1 MLDRKLIDY
10 LPPVLQSVMEFAAIT
25 GAQQPEIEAAW
36 DALNLV
42 MDNQFI
48 DTATEAGVTVWEKE
62 LNIVP
67 LATDT
72 LEDRKQRLKTAWTYG
87 VVYTYNW
94 LVNWLKTSCGENNPP
109 PTINEYTLRV
119 SLPVSVDYLHI
130 LDDMRRYVSANVLID
145 PLILL
150 SKIKVPHYTGSAFR
164 HSIKQTL
171 TTEAWDM
178 DGINLLTDENSKVLI
193 EEAEN
198 KVFYEEVN
206 TNGT

>member
-72 LEDRKQRLKTAWTYG
+72 LEDRKQRLKTACTYG

-178 DGINLLTDENSKVLI
+178 DGINLLTDENSKVLM

>member
-10 LPPVLQSVMEFAAIT
+10 LPPVLQRVMEFAAIT
-25 GAQQPEIEAAW
+25 GAQQPEIDAAW

-48 DTATEAGVTVWEKE
+48 DTATEAGVTLWEQE

-67 LATDT
+67 LASDT

-94 LVNWLKTSCGENNPP
+94 LVNWLKNSCGESNPL
-109 PTINEYTLRV
+109 PTIKDYTLRV

-130 LDDMRRYVSANVLID
+130 LDDMRRYISANVLID

-150 SKIKVPHYTGSAFR
+150 SKIRVPHYTGSAFR

-171 TTEAWDM
+171 TTEEWDL
-178 DGINLLTDENSKVLI
+178 DNINLLADENSKVLM

-198 KVFYEEVN
+198 KVFFEEVN

>member
-10 LPPVLQSVMEFAAIT
+10 LPPVLQRVMEFAAIT
-25 GAQQPEIEAAW
+25 GAQQPEIDAAW

-48 DTATEAGVTVWEKE
+48 DTATEAGVTLWEQE

-67 LATDT
+67 LASDT
-72 LEDRKQRLKTAWTYG
+72 LEDRKQRLKTAWNYG

-94 LVNWLKTSCGENNPP
+94 LVNWLKNSCGESNPL
-109 PTINEYTLRV
+109 PTIKDYTLRV

-130 LDDMRRYVSANVLID
+130 LDDMRRYISANVLID

-150 SKIKVPHYTGSAFR
+150 SKIRVPHYTGSAFR

-171 TTEAWDM
+171 TTEEWDL
-178 DGINLLTDENSKVLI
+178 DNINLLADENSKVLM

-198 KVFYEEVN
+198 KVFFEEVN

>member
-94 LVNWLKTSCGENNPP
+94 LVNWLKTSCGENNPL

-178 DGINLLTDENSKVLI
+178 DGINLLTDENSKVLM

>member
-48 DTATEAGVTVWEKE
+48 DTATEAGVMVWEKE

-94 LVNWLKTSCGENNPP
+94 LVNWLKTSCGENNPL

-130 LDDMRRYVSANVLID
+130 LDDMRRYVAANVLID

-178 DGINLLTDENSKVLI
+178 DGINLLTDENSKVLM

>member
-94 LVNWLKTSCGENNPP
+94 LVNWLKTSCGESNPL
-109 PTINEYTLRV
+109 PTINDYTLRV
-119 SLPVSVDYLHI
+119 SLPVSVDYLHM
-130 LDDMRRYVSANVLID
+130 LDDMRRYVAANVLID

-150 SKIKVPHYTGSAFR
+150 SKIKIPHYTGSV
-164 HSIKQTL
+164 KQTL
-171 TTEAWDM
+171 TTEEWDM
-178 DGINLLTDENSKVLI
+178 ANINLLADENSKVLM

>member
-94 LVNWLKTSCGENNPP
+94 LVNWLKTSCGESNPL
-109 PTINEYTLRV
+109 PTINDYTLRV
-119 SLPVSVDYLHI
+119 SLPVSVDYLHM
-130 LDDMRRYVSANVLID
+130 LDDMRRYVAANVLID

-150 SKIKVPHYTGSAFR
+150 SKIKIPHYTGSAFR

-171 TTEAWDM
+171 TTEEWDM
-178 DGINLLTDENSKVLI
+178 DNINLLADESSKVLM

>member
-1 MLDRKLIDY
+1 MIDRKLIDY

-48 DTATEAGVTVWEKE
+48 NTATEAGVTVWEKE

-94 LVNWLKTSCGENNPP
+94 LVNWLKTSCGESTHL
-109 PTINEYTLRV
+109 PTINDYTLRV

-130 LDDMRRYVSANVLID
+130 LDDMRRYVAANVLID

-150 SKIKVPHYTGSAFR
+150 SKIKIPHYTGLAFR

-171 TTEAWDM
+171 TTEEWDM
-178 DGINLLTDENSKVLI
+178 DNINLLADEDSKVLM

-198 KVFYEEVN
+198 KVFYEEVKIN
-206 TNGT
+206 DT

>member
-1 MLDRKLIDY
+1 MFDRKLIDY

-94 LVNWLKTSCGENNPP
+94 LVNWLKTSCGENNPL

-178 DGINLLTDENSKVLI
+178 DGINLLTDENSKVLM

>member
-94 LVNWLKTSCGENNPP
+94 LVNWLKTSCGESNPLP
-109 PTINEYTLRV
+109 AINDYTLRV

-130 LDDMRRYVSANVLID
+130 LDDMRRYVAANVLID

-150 SKIKVPHYTGSAFR
+150 SKIKIPHYTGSAFR

-171 TTEAWDM
+171 TTEEWDM
-178 DGINLLTDENSKVLI
+178 DNINLLADENSKVLM

>member
-94 LVNWLKTSCGENNPP
+94 LVNWLKTSCGESNPL
-109 PTINEYTLRV
+109 TINDYTLRV

-130 LDDMRRYVSANVLID
+130 LDDMRRYVAANVLID

-150 SKIKVPHYTGSAFR
+150 SKIKIPHYTGSAFR

-171 TTEAWDM
+171 TTEEWDM
-178 DGINLLTDENSKVLI
+178 DNINLLADESSKVLM

>member
-62 LNIVP
+62 INIVP

-130 LDDMRRYVSANVLID
+130 LDDMRRYVAANVLID

-150 SKIKVPHYTGSAFR
+150 SKIKIPHYTGSAFR

-171 TTEAWDM
+171 TTEEWDM
-178 DGINLLTDENSKVLI
+178 DNINLLADENSKVLM

>member
-10 LPPVLQSVMEFAAIT
+10 LPPVLQRVMEFAAIT
-25 GAQQPEIEAAW
+25 GAQQPEIDAAW
-36 DALNLV
+36 DALNFV

-48 DTATEAGVTVWEKE
+48 DTATEAGVTLWEQE

-67 LATDT
+67 LASDT

-94 LVNWLKTSCGENNPP
+94 LVNWLKNSCGESNPL
-109 PTINEYTLRV
+109 PTIKDYTLRV

-130 LDDMRRYVSANVLID
+130 LDDMRRYISANVLID

-150 SKIKVPHYTGSAFR
+150 SKIRVPHYTGSAFR

-171 TTEAWDM
+171 TTEEWDL
-178 DGINLLTDENSKVLI
+178 DNINLLADENSKVLT

-198 KVFYEEVN
+198 KVFFEEVN

>member
-94 LVNWLKTSCGENNPP
+94 LVNWLKTSCGENNPL
-109 PTINEYTLRV
+109 PTINDYTLRV

-130 LDDMRRYVSANVLID
+130 LDDMRRYVAANVLID

-150 SKIKVPHYTGSAFR
+150 SKIKIPHYTGSAFR

-171 TTEAWDM
+171 TTEEWDM
-178 DGINLLTDENSKVLI
+178 ENINLLADENSKVLM

>member
-48 DTATEAGVTVWEKE
+48 DMATEAGVTVWEKE

-94 LVNWLKTSCGENNPP
+94 LVNWLKTSCGENNPL

-178 DGINLLTDENSKVLI
+178 DGINLLTDENSKVLM

>member
-171 TTEAWDM
+171 TTEEWDM
-178 DGINLLTDENSKVLI
+178 ENINLLADENSKVLM

>member
-10 LPPVLQSVMEFAAIT
+10 LPQVLQSVMEFAAIT

-72 LEDRKQRLKTAWTYG
+72 LEDRKQRLKTAWIYG

-94 LVNWLKTSCGENNPP
+94 LVNWLKTSCGESNSL
-109 PTINEYTLRV
+109 PTINDYTLRV

-130 LDDMRRYVSANVLID
+130 LDDMRRYVAANVLID

-150 SKIKVPHYTGSAFR
+150 SKIKIPHYTGSAFR

-171 TTEAWDM
+171 TTEEWDM
-178 DGINLLTDENSKVLI
+178 DNINLLADENSKVLM

>member
-94 LVNWLKTSCGENNPP
+94 LVNWLKTSCGESNPLP
-109 PTINEYTLRV
+109 AINDYTLRV

-130 LDDMRRYVSANVLID
+130 LDDMRRYVAANVLID

-150 SKIKVPHYTGSAFR
+150 SKIKIPHYTGSAFR

-171 TTEAWDM
+171 TTEEWDM
-178 DGINLLTDENSKVLI
+178 ENINLLADENSKVLM

>member
-72 LEDRKQRLKTAWTYG
+72 LDDRKQRLKTAWTYG

-94 LVNWLKTSCGENNPP
+94 LVDWLKTSCGESNPP
-109 PTINEYTLRV
+109 PTINDYTLRV

-130 LDDMRRYVSANVLID
+130 LDDMRRYISANVLID

-164 HSIKQTL
+164 HSIRQTL
-171 TTEAWDM
+171 TTEEWDVEN
-178 DGINLLTDENSKVLI
+178 INLLADENSKVLM

>member
-10 LPPVLQSVMEFAAIT
+10 LPPVLQRVMEFAAIT
-25 GAQQPEIEAAW
+25 GAQQPEIDAAW

-48 DTATEAGVTVWEKE
+48 DTATEAGVTLWEQE

-67 LATDT
+67 LASDT

-94 LVNWLKTSCGENNPP
+94 LVNWLKNSCGESNPL
-109 PTINEYTLRV
+109 PTIKDYTLRV

-171 TTEAWDM
+171 TTEEWDL
-178 DGINLLTDENSKVLI
+178 DNINLLADENSKVLM

-198 KVFYEEVN
+198 KVFFEEVN

>member
-10 LPPVLQSVMEFAAIT
+10 LPPVLQRVMEFAAIT
-25 GAQQPEIEAAW
+25 GAQQPEIDAAW

-42 MDNQFI
+42 MNNQFI
-48 DTATEAGVTVWEKE
+48 DTATEAGVTLWEQE

-67 LATDT
+67 LASDT

-94 LVNWLKTSCGENNPP
+94 LVNWLKNSCGESNPL
-109 PTINEYTLRV
+109 PTIKDYTLRV

-130 LDDMRRYVSANVLID
+130 LDDMRRYISANVLID

-150 SKIKVPHYTGSAFR
+150 SKIRVPHYTGSAFR

-171 TTEAWDM
+171 TTEEWDL
-178 DGINLLTDENSKVLI
+178 DNINLLADENSKVLM

-198 KVFYEEVN
+198 KVFFEEVN

>member
-1 MLDRKLIDY
+1 M
-10 LPPVLQSVMEFAAIT
+10 
-25 GAQQPEIEAAW
+25 
-36 DALNLV
+36 
-42 MDNQFI
+42 
-48 DTATEAGVTVWEKE
+48 
-62 LNIVP
+62 
-67 LATDT
+67 
-72 LEDRKQRLKTAWTYG
+72 
-87 VVYTYNW
+87 
-94 LVNWLKTSCGENNPP
+94 
-109 PTINEYTLRV
+109 
-119 SLPVSVDYLHI
+119 PVSVDYLHI

-178 DGINLLTDENSKVLI
+178 DGINLLTDENSKVLM

>member
-25 GAQQPEIEAAW
+25 DAQQPEIEAAW

-48 DTATEAGVTVWEKE
+48 DTATEVGVKLWEQE

-67 LATDT
+67 LASDT
-72 LEDRKQRLKTAWTYG
+72 LEDRKQRLKIAWTYG

-94 LVNWLKTSCGENNPP
+94 LANWLRTSCRESNPL

-130 LDDMRRYVSANVLID
+130 LDSMRRYVAANVLID

-150 SKIKVPHYTGSAFR
+150 SKIRVPYYAGAAFR
-164 HSIKQTL
+164 CSIKQTI
-171 TTEAWDM
+171 TTEGWDM
-178 DGINLLTDENSKVLI
+178 DNINLLADENSKVLM

>member
-72 LEDRKQRLKTAWTYG
+72 LDDRKQRLKTAWTYG

-94 LVNWLKTSCGENNPP
+94 LVDWLKTSCGESNPT
-109 PTINEYTLRV
+109 PTINDYTLRV

-130 LDDMRRYVSANVLID
+130 LDDMRRYISANVLID

-171 TTEAWDM
+171 TTEEWDL
-178 DGINLLTDENSKVLI
+178 DNINLLADENSKVLM

-198 KVFYEEVN
+198 KVFFEEVN

>member
-10 LPPVLQSVMEFAAIT
+10 LPPVLQNVMEFMAIT

-72 LEDRKQRLKTAWTYG
+72 LEDRKQRIKTAWAYG
-87 VVYTYNW
+87 VVYTYNQ
-94 LVNWLKTSCGENNPP
+94 LVNWLNASCGESLPL
-109 PTINEYTLRV
+109 PTINDYTLRV
-119 SLPVSVDYLHI
+119 ALPVSADYLHI
-130 LDDMRRYVSANVLID
+130 LDDMRRYVAANVFIN

-150 SKIKVPHYTGSAFR
+150 SKIKVPHYTGSAIR
-164 HSIKQTL
+164 HSTKQTI
-171 TTEAWDM
+171 TTEDWDL
-178 DGINLLTDENSKVLI
+178 DGINLLADENSQVLI
-193 EEAEN
+193 EEAES
-198 KVFYEEVN
+198 KVFFEEVN
-206 TNGT
+206 TNDT

>member
-94 LVNWLKTSCGENNPP
+94 LVDWLKTSCGESNPP
-109 PTINEYTLRV
+109 PTINDYTLRV

-130 LDDMRRYVSANVLID
+130 LDDMRRYISANVLID

-171 TTEAWDM
+171 TTEEWDL
-178 DGINLLTDENSKVLI
+178 DNINLLADENSKVLM

-198 KVFYEEVN
+198 KVFFEEVN

>member
-10 LPPVLQSVMEFAAIT
+10 LPPVLQRVMEFAAIT
-25 GAQQPEIEAAW
+25 GAQQPEIDAAW

-48 DTATEAGVTVWEKE
+48 DTATEAGVTLWEQE

-67 LATDT
+67 LASDT
-72 LEDRKQRLKTAWTYG
+72 LEDRKQRLKTAWIYG

-94 LVNWLKTSCGENNPP
+94 LVNWLKNSCGESNPL
-109 PTINEYTLRV
+109 PTIKDYTLRV

-130 LDDMRRYVSANVLID
+130 LDDMRRYISANVLID

-150 SKIKVPHYTGSAFR
+150 SKIRVPHYTGSAFR

-171 TTEAWDM
+171 TTEEWDL
-178 DGINLLTDENSKVLI
+178 DNINLLADENSKVLM

-198 KVFYEEVN
+198 KVFFEEVN

>member
-48 DTATEAGVTVWEKE
+48 DTATDAGVTVWEKE

-94 LVNWLKTSCGENNPP
+94 LVNWLKTSCGESNPLS
-109 PTINEYTLRV
+109 TINDYTLRV

-130 LDDMRRYVSANVLID
+130 LDDMRRYVAANVLID

-150 SKIKVPHYTGSAFR
+150 SKIKIPHYTGSAFR

-171 TTEAWDM
+171 TTEEWDM
-178 DGINLLTDENSKVLI
+178 ENINLLADENSKVLM

>member
-94 LVNWLKTSCGENNPP
+94 LVNWLKASCGESNPL
-109 PTINEYTLRV
+109 PTINDYTLRV

-130 LDDMRRYVSANVLID
+130 LDDMRRYVAANVLID

-150 SKIKVPHYTGSAFR
+150 SKIKIPHYTGSAFR

-171 TTEAWDM
+171 TTEEWDM
-178 DGINLLTDENSKVLI
+178 DNINLLADENSKVLM

>member
-10 LPPVLQSVMEFAAIT
+10 LPPVLQSIMEFAAIT

-94 LVNWLKTSCGENNPP
+94 LVNWLKTSCGESDPLP
-109 PTINEYTLRV
+109 AINDYTLQV

-130 LDDMRRYVSANVLID
+130 LDDMRRYVAANVLID

-150 SKIKVPHYTGSAFR
+150 SKIKIPHYTGSAFR

-171 TTEAWDM
+171 TTEEWDM
-178 DGINLLTDENSKVLI
+178 ENINLLADENSKVLM

>member
-10 LPPVLQSVMEFAAIT
+10 LPPVLQRVMEFAAIT
-25 GAQQPEIEAAW
+25 GAQQPEIDAAW

-48 DTATEAGVTVWEKE
+48 DTATEAGVTLWEQE

-67 LATDT
+67 LASDA

-94 LVNWLKTSCGENNPP
+94 LVNWLKNSCGESNPL
-109 PTINEYTLRV
+109 PTIKDYTLRV

-130 LDDMRRYVSANVLID
+130 LDDMRRYISANVLID

-150 SKIKVPHYTGSAFR
+150 SKIRVPHYTGSAFR

-171 TTEAWDM
+171 TTEEWDL
-178 DGINLLTDENSKVLI
+178 DNINLLADENSKVLM

-198 KVFYEEVN
+198 KVFFEEVN